1 MADADVPAGLL
12 DAYPE
17 VSAAFKLRVQNCS
30 DINKR
35 IQDVVK
41 SSQSASAAASPATSG
56 GNAATSLSPS
66 VGAVAPTAP
75 RSAADIQGVYVKTKS
90 HSFPALT
97 KQTRWDSSA
106 LQARAQMRTHC
117 IFQIYQ
123 RQCGGVQVVSSEF
136 KWRQG
141 NGSEVHLL
149 DRCSRCCS
157 CGRVERV
164 SCSCCSPKIACV
176 TNWTGFLELKY
187 CTQDSRVVSLCCG
200 ARTKWSAM

>member
-1 MADADVPAGLL
+1 
-12 DAYPE
+12 

-41 SSQSASAAASPATSG
+41 SLQSASAAASPATSG
-56 GNAATSLSPS
+56 GNEAASMLPS

-106 LQARAQMRTHC
+106 FASSRSTYAISLHLP
-117 IFQIYQ
+117 QIYQ
-123 RQCGGVQVVSSEF
+123 CQCGGFQVVSSEF
-136 KWRQG
+136 KW
-141 NGSEVHLL
+141 
-149 DRCSRCCS
+149 
-157 CGRVERV
+157 
-164 SCSCCSPKIACV
+164 
-176 TNWTGFLELKY
+176 W
-187 CTQDSRVVSLCCG
+187 
-200 ARTKWSAM
+200 